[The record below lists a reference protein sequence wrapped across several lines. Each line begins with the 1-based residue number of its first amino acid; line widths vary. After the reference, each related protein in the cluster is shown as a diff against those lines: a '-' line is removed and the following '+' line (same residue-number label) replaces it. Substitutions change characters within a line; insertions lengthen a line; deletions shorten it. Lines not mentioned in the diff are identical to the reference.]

1 MVNLLEDYD
10 DNISN
15 VEEDTNNICMCI
27 NLIEDKNYRD
37 YAEDFIGYK
46 LIKNNEYT
54 VDIIINNEI
63 LNKNTLKLSYYYN
76 SVNKNF
82 YVEHEEKLYF
92 DSINGHIEFIIK
104 KNNNILD
111 TVSFNYKLNDP
122 LFNTDIIK
130 VVKKSYIFYIYL
142 KRPKLGEKFY
152 IYKIIYT
159 NFN

>member
-15 VEEDTNNICMCI
+15 IEEDINNICMCI

-54 VDIIINNEI
+54 ADIIINNEI

-82 YVEHEEKLYF
+82 YVEHEEILYF
-92 DSINGHIEFIIK
+92 DSISGHIEFIIK

-130 VVKKSYIFYIYL
+130 VLKKSYIFYIYL